1 MSHKV
6 LPKKEK
12 LMDSIHNSHEPP
24 DFSIVLGGPLF
35 QLLVQSHLTTPTLD
49 LLRRRIVFISLF
61 AWLPLLLLSLVDG
74 KAWGGTGLPFLYD
87 IEMHVRFLVALPL
100 LIFAE
105 LQAHQRLRLIVGQFI
120 DRNIITEEVLPQF
133 KAVIDSAMKLRNSVV
148 MELILVIAVFIL
160 GNYAWGMLS
169 GMGKISS
176 GAGTW
181 YSSAAS
187 TGVYHSPA
195 AYWYSF
201 VSRPLFQFI
210 LLRWYFRLFVWARFL
225 WQISRLELSLIPT
238 HPDRAAGIG
247 FLAGSSAA
255 LSPLLLAHGAMFAGF
270 LANPIFFTGAKLTDF
285 KLEIIGGVV
294 AAMML
299 VLGPLLVFTPHLL
312 RAKRTGLIEYGIL
325 ASRYVSEFELKWV
338 RGGATDDEPLIG
350 SGDIQS
356 LADLG
361 NSFQV
366 IRDIQ
371 TFLFSKNTVI
381 HLVVIILLPGLPL
394 VLTMIPLEELIT
406 KLIGVVF

>member
-1 MSHKV
+1 
-6 LPKKEK
+6 
-12 LMDSIHNSHEPP
+12 
-24 DFSIVLGGPLF
+24 
-35 QLLVQSHLTTPTLD
+35 
-49 LLRRRIVFISLF
+49 
-61 AWLPLLLLSLVDG
+61 
-74 KAWGGTGLPFLYD
+74 
-87 IEMHVRFLVALPL
+87 
-100 LIFAE
+100 
-105 LQAHQRLRLIVGQFI
+105 
-120 DRNIITEEVLPQF
+120 
-133 KAVIDSAMKLRNSVV
+133 
-148 MELILVIAVFIL
+148 
-160 GNYAWGMLS
+160 
-169 GMGKISS
+169 
-176 GAGTW
+176 
-181 YSSAAS
+181 
-187 TGVYHSPA
+187 
-195 AYWYSF
+195 

-210 LLRWYFRLFVWARFL
+210 LLRWYFRLFLWARFL